1 MLAVLLYACTKG
13 PTPEEELWEASKSVQ
28 FASQANLGPHRL
40 EATVVEQWPS
50 NDGRDDRHT
59 IELSWGHWDHWELR
73 RIRDGK
79 VVQHVLVVDG
89 TAWTDKGG
97 GFERRDDAELYRGE
111 LAQSWDIFS
120 PFLHA
125 YADHYTVEPLG
136 ETVVEGRPAVR
147 YGFRY
152 TDPPP
157 EEEADDDGEKAK
169 GRKKRKQKKKQRY
182 RPTALA
188 GEVVVDGASAVRLQV
203 SLEGIVETG
212 TETVRTRTDQ
222 LRIVRSQF
230 GEIPELTAP
239 E

>member
-13 PTPEEELWEASKSVQ
+13 PTPEEELWEASKSIQ
-28 FASQANLGPHRL
+28 FASQAALGPHKL
-40 EATVVEQWPS
+40 EATVVEQWPR

-111 LAQSWDIFS
+111 LSQNWDVFS

-125 YADHYTVEPLG
+125 YADHFDVEYLG
-136 ETVVEGRPAVR
+136 ETVVEGRPAFR
-147 YGFRY
+147 YGLRY
-152 TDPPP
+152 AEPEPEPD
-157 EEEADDDGEKAK
+157 EEEAEKGK
-169 GRKKRKQKKKQRY
+169 KKKRKQKKKQRY

-188 GEVVVDGASAVRLQV
+188 GEVVLDGASAVRLQV
-203 SLEGIVETG
+203 SVEGIVETG
-212 TETVRTRTDQ
+212 TTTVRTRTDQ
-222 LRIVRSQF
+222 LRVVRSQF
-230 GEIPELTAP
+230 GEFPELSPP